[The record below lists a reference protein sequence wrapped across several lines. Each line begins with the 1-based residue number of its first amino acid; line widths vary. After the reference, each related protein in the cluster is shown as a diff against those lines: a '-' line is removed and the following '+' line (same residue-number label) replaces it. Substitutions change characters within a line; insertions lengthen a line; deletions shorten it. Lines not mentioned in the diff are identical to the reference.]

1 MTKETRK
8 AYSCDTFLAQG
19 KATKSGRMIFA
30 KNSDRYMG
38 EAANVVYFPSKDYES
53 GSRLKISQHEIEQV
67 EHTNALLGL
76 QPHYIWGLEIGVN
89 EYGVSIGNEAEH
101 SFIPPDTDGILG
113 MDLVRLGLERG
124 KTAEEALNV
133 ITALIDRYSEGG
145 VCSPDGPGA
154 DYNNTFII
162 ADGKEAW
169 VLETLRNQ
177 WVAKRISDPY
187 YSISNT
193 YWIEDDYDKCSNGI
207 PELAKEYGLPI
218 REGKFNFAKTFALK
232 TTGTD
237 SFCITRRMRAM
248 EIMKRGCGHIDVP
261 YFINMMRDHYEDNE
275 VLKPRYDAANA
286 VYMCLCFHG
295 EPGIDFQTNSSLIVD
310 YQGVDE
316 NGNTKFAMWVGL
328 NLPCC
333 STFFPIFDL
342 DGIPETLNSAGGK
355 YDTEHLWWQL
365 ERMKLGIEANYNK
378 YIELWRPYQR
388 YFDGK
393 SSLLAVEVAKQ
404 NLEKSERTEKLAELL
419 KEIYEASK
427 SVYEQIE
434 KDLAAGAPVEE
445 HRALYL
451 ESLKNKYMR

>member
-145 VCSPDGPGA
+145 VCSPDGSGA

-342 DGIPETLNSAGGK
+342 DGIPETLNGAGGK

-365 ERMKLGIEANYNK
+365 EN
-378 YIELWRPYQR
+378 
-388 YFDGK
+388 GK
-393 SSLLAVEVAKQ
+393 
-404 NLEKSERTEKLAELL
+404 
-419 KEIYEASK
+419 
-427 SVYEQIE
+427 
-434 KDLAAGAPVEE
+434 
-445 HRALYL
+445 
-451 ESLKNKYMR
+451 

>member
-1 MTKETRK
+1 MKHQHK

-19 KATKSGRMIFA
+19 SSTKSGRMIFA

-38 EAANVVYFPSKDYES
+38 EAANVVYFPAADHPS
-53 GSRLKISQHEIEQV
+53 GTQLKISQHQIPQV
-67 EHTNALLGL
+67 GHTYALLGL

-89 EYGVSIGNEAEH
+89 EFGVSIGNEAEH
-101 SFIPPDTDGILG
+101 SFVPPDIEGILG

-124 KTAEEALNV
+124 RTAEEALNV
-133 ITALIDRYSEGG
+133 ITALIDQYSEGG

-177 WVAKRISDPY
+177 WVAKRIKDPY

-207 PELAKEYGLPI
+207 PELAQKYGLPI
-218 REGKFNFAKTFALK
+218 REGRFNFAKTFALK

-248 EIMKRGCGHIDVP
+248 EVMKRGAGQIDVP
-261 YFINMMRDHYEDNE
+261 YFIQMMRDHYEDNE

-310 YQGVDE
+310 YQGIDE
-316 NGNTKFAMWVGL
+316 NGKIKFAMWIGL

-333 STFFPIFDL
+333 STFFPIFAL
-342 DGIPETLNSAGGK
+342 DEIPAILNGAGGT
-355 YDTEHLWWQL
+355 YDPDHLWWQF

-393 SSLLAVEVAKQ
+393 SALLATEVTLQ
-404 NLEKSERTEKLAELL
+404 NPGKKERMARLTALL
-419 KEIYEASK
+419 DEIKAACVN
-427 SVYEQIE
+427 VYTQIE
-434 KDLAAGAPVEE
+434 TDLAAGAPVEE

-451 ESLKNKYMR
+451 ESLRQKYMA

>member
-1 MTKETRK
+1 
-8 AYSCDTFLAQG
+8 
-19 KATKSGRMIFA
+19 
-30 KNSDRYMG
+30 
-38 EAANVVYFPSKDYES
+38 
-53 GSRLKISQHEIEQV
+53 
-67 EHTNALLGL
+67 
-76 QPHYIWGLEIGVN
+76 
-89 EYGVSIGNEAEH
+89 
-101 SFIPPDTDGILG
+101 
-113 MDLVRLGLERG
+113 
-124 KTAEEALNV
+124 
-133 ITALIDRYSEGG
+133 
-145 VCSPDGPGA
+145 
-154 DYNNTFII
+154 
-162 ADGKEAW
+162 
-169 VLETLRNQ
+169 
-177 WVAKRISDPY
+177 
-187 YSISNT
+187 
-193 YWIEDDYDKCSNGI
+193 
-207 PELAKEYGLPI
+207 
-218 REGKFNFAKTFALK
+218 
-232 TTGTD
+232 
-237 SFCITRRMRAM
+237 
-248 EIMKRGCGHIDVP
+248 
-261 YFINMMRDHYEDNE
+261 
-275 VLKPRYDAANA
+275 
-286 VYMCLCFHG
+286 MCLCFHG

-342 DGIPETLNSAGGK
+342 DGIPETLNGAGGK